1 MQSDNLLFLLVEDD
15 IDLAAAVV
23 DYLDLENIQC
33 DHASNGVA
41 GLNFLKRNQYD
52 VIILD
57 LNLPKMNGLQVCE
70 QLRESGIDTPV
81 LMLTARD
88 TLDDKLT
95 GFSKGADDYLVK
107 PFAMEELIVRTQVLA
122 KRRSGQ
128 VSRLSV
134 HDVVLDINQKQV
146 FRNNQLLK
154 LSPTALKILEL
165 LMRASPNPVSR
176 EKIMQSIW
184 GDEQPDS
191 NSLKVHIF
199 NLRKH
204 IDGDTTN
211 KLIHTIPGSGFAIKE
226 PFQS

>member
-107 PFAMEELIVRTQVLA
+107 PFAMEELIIRTQVLA